1 MSTTDQ
7 ALPET
12 LSQARS
18 LLDQAKRQV
27 DLAGLIMAGT
37 RHLDHWVIENRLLPE
52 LAASGLLCFHNRRN
66 EPPVSASLLPLAD
79 GSAFVR
85 DAEGLWWALDTAEAS
100 FEIERI
106 GTRFA
111 PGNRWQ
117 NGFSA
122 EFESP
127 GQASRQCAPQ
137 EVADYWQ
144 TVTGQR
150 PAGFDDGRLDEM
162 EALGV
167 GLAETLLHT
176 RSRLGL

>member
-1 MSTTDQ
+1 MDHLQ
-7 ALPET
+7 AET
-12 LSQARS
+12 LSQARA
-18 LLDQAKRQV
+18 LLDQAKRRV

-37 RHLDHWVIENRLLPE
+37 HHLDHWVIENRILPE
-52 LAASGLLCFHNRRN
+52 LPAQGILRFHNQRN
-66 EPPVSASLLPLAD
+66 DPPSSASLLPLAD
-79 GSAFVR
+79 GSAFAR
-85 DAEGLWWALDTAEAS
+85 DAEGFWWPLEPAEAS

-111 PGNRWQ
+111 PGKRWQ

-122 EFESP
+122 EIEPP
-127 GQASRQCAPQ
+127 GQETRSLLPQ
-137 EVADYWQ
+137 EVAAHWQ
-144 TVTGQR
+144 TITGR
-150 PAGFDDGRLDEM
+150 LPAGFDDGRLDEV